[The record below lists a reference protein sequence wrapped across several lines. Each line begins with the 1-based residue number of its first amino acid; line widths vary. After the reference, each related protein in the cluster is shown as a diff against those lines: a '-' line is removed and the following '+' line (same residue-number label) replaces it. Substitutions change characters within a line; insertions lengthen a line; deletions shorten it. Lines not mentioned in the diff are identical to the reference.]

1 MKISL
6 RDYINL
12 FEKNSTLSKAEIEKE
27 INEYCISLFNS
38 PKGSSFLRKITE
50 ECFDQGITEPK
61 DIIELSTVDFQ
72 KYIPRLINNFHFN
85 MIRFCEKNSNKLK
98 STLPIDKATNIDI
111 NSFSD
116 YILDG
121 VVRIKL
127 YGKIYRWLQLL
138 QKDNSTKTNMITTLD
153 DLNDTSIMKG
163 KMFNLDPDII
173 IDLNHRDSLFV
184 YINGELYIGN
194 SDNIHYEL
202 IQKYMNEH
210 NIEEEGTG
218 TFEQVR
224 SLDDVPELKK
234 INANMALGHGIQ
246 ATAYIE
252 YMSNG
257 VNLNS
262 LINSLKQHY
271 KKIYDYSYV
280 HNTVTCLAKRIK

>member
-138 QKDNSTKTNMITTLD
+138 QKDNSIKTNIITTLD

-246 ATAYIE
+246 TTAYIE

-262 LINSLKQHY
+262 LINSLKQYY

>member
-138 QKDNSTKTNMITTLD
+138 QKDNSIKTNIITTLD

>member
-116 YILDG
+116 YILDS

-218 TFEQVR
+218 TFERVR

-234 INANMALGHGIQ
+234 MNANMALGHGIQ
-246 ATAYIE
+246 TTAYIE

-257 VNLNS
+257 VNLNN
-262 LINSLKQHY
+262 LINSLKQYY